1 MSLKFVYFAIVQ
13 CFGKKQAWMS
23 LWILVCGKL
32 RMFMFKDA
40 GNTSN
45 CNSSLQQC
53 RWALAHLNSWFTTL
67 PTMVLKIL
75 RIDHVFPH
83 SYASE
88 KNNLAK
94 KFVFCMELFH
104 GVNANVKWRRWW
116 WLHPPRTAR
125 SSGKYLILRWI
136 LLICCKGVRVL
147 LYYQKRSWAQA
158 QNNNSI
164 VNVRNLN

>member
-1 MSLKFVYFAIVQ
+1 MFRKETGLDVI
-13 CFGKKQAWMS
+13 
-23 LWILVCGKL
+23 ILVCGKL

-53 RWALAHLNSWFTTL
+53 RWAFALLNSWFTML

-75 RIDHVFPH
+75 RIHHVFPH

-94 KFVFCMELFH
+94 KFVFCMDLFR
-104 GVNANVKWRRWW
+104 GVNANVQWRRWW

-125 SSGKYLILRWI
+125 SSGKYLILRWM
-136 LLICCKGVRVL
+136 LLICWRECAFFCITKSAAELKLKITIPLWMYRI
-147 LYYQKRSWAQA
+147 R
-158 QNNNSI
+158 I
-164 VNVRNLN
+164 RM